1 MDIQRSTLQGMA
13 AAGLILAGLPEGKR
27 LEIDPV
33 VAVVDEERCSGCR
46 ICGALCPFK
55 AISYDAEHKKSRI
68 EALLCQGCGT
78 CVAACPSGAIRAEH
92 FSDGEIL
99 AELKG
104 LLG

>member
-1 MDIQRSTLQGMA
+1 MDIQRSTLQGVA
-13 AAGLILAGLPEGKR
+13 AAGLILSGLPEGKR

-33 VAVVDEERCSGCR
+33 TAVIDEERCSGCR

-55 AISYDAEHKKSRI
+55 AISYDAERKKSRI

-92 FSDGEIL
+92 FSDAEIL

-104 LLG
+104 LLE